1 MSKWMRRV
9 RGVLGMGVIWAIGG
23 LGVAAVIEGA
33 DNVTPGGIPA
43 IHVIDMW
50 PPLLLVAGFVG
61 GLAFGTLLG
70 IVGARRRFE
79 DLSLPGFTALG
90 VATGVLL
97 AGFVVATNG
106 PTLVAAVALAS
117 GAIGG
122 AASLV
127 VARVAER
134 RGLLRASAEAERLPL
149 AREGTHDLLR
159 DGRSPC
165 SSSSRAFAVLSPTKA
180 S

>member
-1 MSKWMRRV
+1 MKQWLRRV
-9 RGVLGMGVIWAIGG
+9 RGVLGMGVVWAIGG

-61 GLAFGTLLG
+61 GIAFGTLLG

-79 DLSLPGFTALG
+79 EFSLPRFTAIGAATGLVLAG
-90 VATGVLL
+90 LVVATG
-97 AGFVVATNG
+97 G
-106 PTLVAAVALAS
+106 PTLAVAVMLAS
-117 GAIGG
+117 GTVGGG
-122 AASLV
+122 ASLL

-134 RGLLRASAEAERLPL
+134 RGLLRGDAGADRARLGERDASGLV
-149 AREGTHDLLR
+149 R
-159 DGRSPC
+159 DVR
-165 SSSSRAFAVLSPTKA
+165 
-180 S
+180 

>member
-1 MSKWMRRV
+1 MNKWLRRV

-43 IHVIDMW
+43 IHVVDMW
-50 PPLLLVAGFVG
+50 PPVLLVAGFVG
-61 GLAFGTLLG
+61 GVAFGTLLG

-79 DLSLPGFTALG
+79 DFSLPGFTALG
-90 VATGVLL
+90 AATGLLLAGVVVATG
-97 AGFVVATNG
+97 G

-117 GAIGG
+117 GTIGG

-134 RGLLRASAEAERLPL
+134 RGLLRGAAEAERVPL
-149 AREGTHDLLR
+149 ADRDARDLLR
-159 DGRSPC
+159 DGR
-165 SSSSRAFAVLSPTKA
+165 
-180 S
+180 

>member
-1 MSKWMRRV
+1 MCRHVDRIDHGVGMSAWLRRV

-50 PPLLLVAGFVG
+50 PPVLLVAGFVG
-61 GLAFGTLLG
+61 GVVFGILLG

-79 DLSLPGFTALG
+79 SFSLPAFTALG
-90 VATGVLL
+90 AATGVLL
-97 AGFVVATNG
+97 AGVVAATGG
-106 PTLVAAVALAS
+106 PMLAAAVALVS
-117 GAIGG
+117 GTIGG

-134 RGLLRASAEAERLPL
+134 RGLLRGAAAAEQARLADREAHDML
-149 AREGTHDLLR
+149 RDAREL
-159 DGRSPC
+159 
-165 SSSSRAFAVLSPTKA
+165 
-180 S
+180 